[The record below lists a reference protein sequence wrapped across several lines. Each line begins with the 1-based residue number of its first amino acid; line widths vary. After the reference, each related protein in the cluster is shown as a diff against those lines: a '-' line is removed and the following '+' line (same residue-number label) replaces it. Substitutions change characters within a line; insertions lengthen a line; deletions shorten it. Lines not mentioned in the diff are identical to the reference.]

1 MRAAVHNC
9 VIRPARYINA
19 VTLTLTFNLHYII
32 LGPTLNMRPEA
43 HRAAYFWAKTPKFF
57 SDTNII
63 LPLDAG
69 KLIGTKWLVD

>member
-1 MRAAVHNC
+1 MRA
-9 VIRPARYINA
+9 
-19 VTLTLTFNLHYII
+19 
-32 LGPTLNMRPEA
+32 EA
-43 HRAAYFWAKTPKFF
+43 HRAAYFWAKTPNFF